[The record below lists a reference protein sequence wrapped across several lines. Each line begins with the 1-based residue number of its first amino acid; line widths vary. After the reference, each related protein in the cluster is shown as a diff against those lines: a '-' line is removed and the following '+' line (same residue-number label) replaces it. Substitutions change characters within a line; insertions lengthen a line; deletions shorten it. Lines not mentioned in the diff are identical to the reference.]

1 MKITKDYIILEK
13 LNDVSSRVSRE
24 IGEIKSVRIPKA
36 SGIDQK
42 NAKSSFNKKEL
53 EDFHASFLNTSES
66 LGKSAKAYIE
76 KNRV

>member
-36 SGIDQK
+36 SGINQK
-42 NAKSSFNKKEL
+42 NAKSSFNKKKL
-53 EDFHASFLNTSES
+53 EGFHDSFLNTSQS
-66 LGKSAKAYIE
+66 LGKSIKTYIS
-76 KNRV
+76 KR